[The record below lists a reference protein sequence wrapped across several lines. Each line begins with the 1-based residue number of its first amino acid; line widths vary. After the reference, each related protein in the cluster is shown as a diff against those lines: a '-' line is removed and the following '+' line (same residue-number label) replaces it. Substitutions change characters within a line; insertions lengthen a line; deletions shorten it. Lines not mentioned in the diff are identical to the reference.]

1 MIRNL
6 NTDVIS
12 PQFHVIY
19 DPQVQTVT
27 GGYENNDAVANH
39 IWDSLG
45 QNDSKNVLIEANI
58 EQESLPNLHK
68 DWLT

>member
-6 NTDVIS
+6 NTGFIS
-12 PQFHVIY
+12 PQFYVIY
-19 DPQVQTVT
+19 DPQFQTVT

-45 QNDSKNVLIEANI
+45 QDDSENVLIEANI
-58 EQESLPNLHK
+58 EQ
-68 DWLT
+68 